1 MVTEE
6 EYKICNEQAKAVLR
20 EIKSKNE
27 KREMVKLQIPGI
39 AGYVE
44 VLKYKYDSDR
54 EYYDNIV
61 KKGIPISERLIP

>member
-6 EYKICNEQAKAVLR
+6 EFKICNEQAKAVLQ
-20 EIKSKNE
+20 EIKTKNE
-27 KREMVKLQIPGI
+27 KREMVKLKIPGI

-44 VLKYKYDSDR
+44 VLKYKYDSNR
-54 EYYDNIV
+54 EYYDSIV